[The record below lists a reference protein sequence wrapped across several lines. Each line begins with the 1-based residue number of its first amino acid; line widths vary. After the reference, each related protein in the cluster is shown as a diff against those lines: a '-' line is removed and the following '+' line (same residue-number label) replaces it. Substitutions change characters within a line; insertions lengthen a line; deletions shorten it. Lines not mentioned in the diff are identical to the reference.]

1 MNQSSFR
8 SYCCMCLCG
17 CMCVRARVCEM
28 GVSDA
33 HATVFLCTAS
43 GVGPLLLFRW
53 TPGIELRAPGLHSNR
68 LSSPAEPSVS
78 PATRDCFPQEWGD
91 MSLTGTQMQIVRPRA
106 DHFWSGT
113 SRAVT
118 QSLCSSSF
126 PRVLNSGH
134 RPVLKLLP
142 PAEPSLQH
150 PILILF

>member
-1 MNQSSFR
+1 
-8 SYCCMCLCG
+8 MCLCV
-17 CMCVRARVCEM
+17 CMCACACVCEM
-28 GVSDA
+28 GVGDA
-33 HATVFLCTAS
+33 LATVLLCTAS

-53 TPGIELRAPGLHSNR
+53 TPGIELRAPGLRSPLQSH
-68 LSSPAEPSVS
+68 LSRQLLETVFLRSG
-78 PATRDCFPQEWGD
+78 GD
-91 MSLTGTQMQIVRPRA
+91 MSLTGTQRQIARPRA

-142 PAEPSLQH
+142 PLSHLSNTPSLFFFE
-150 PILILF
+150 LIF